1 MERLDRL
8 RDSPSPREPVCL
20 QQRVP
25 ALLGDIH
32 GHAVTQFNRQVSVV
46 TELAQILIP
55 DTSGAI
61 IVTHRSESLAFM
73 TATRWPAS
81 SR

>member
-1 MERLDRL
+1 VR
-8 RDSPSPREPVCL
+8 L

-25 ALLGDIH
+25 ALPGDVH
-32 GHAVTQFNRQVSVV
+32 GHAMKQPDLQVFAVLK
-46 TELAQILIP
+46 LAQVLIP

-61 IVTHRSESLAFM
+61 IVTHRSESLVFM
-73 TATRWPAS
+73 TAHRWPAS